1 MQPAT
6 KAHDRRPART
16 FTGWH
21 MLAVTVGFF
30 TVVIAV
36 NVTMAVFATG
46 SWTGLVVKNSYVAS
60 QEYNGVLR
68 DARAQAARGWTSE
81 LDYGNSRL
89 SFALHSRAGTAIA
102 GANAVATVSRPVGT
116 EQDTTVTL
124 IESRP
129 GVYEHAIALGPG
141 AWNVE
146 IRAESGSGAAY
157 RQVYR
162 LRVKAAD

>member
-6 KAHDRRPART
+6 ESHDRRPAST

-36 NVTMAVFATG
+36 NVTMAVFATS
-46 SWTGLVVKNSYVAS
+46 SWTGLVVKSSYVAS

-81 LDYGNSRL
+81 LDYGNGRL
-89 SFALHSRAGTAIA
+89 RFALHTRAGKALA
-102 GANAVATVSRPVGT
+102 GASVAATASRPVGT
-116 EQDTTVTL
+116 EQDATATL
-124 IESRP
+124 TESRP
-129 GVYEHAIALGPG
+129 GIYEQAIALAPG
-141 AWNVE
+141 EWNVE
-146 IRAESGSGAAY
+146 IRAVTGSGAAY
-157 RQVYR
+157 RQIYR
-162 LRVKAAD
+162 LRVKAAR